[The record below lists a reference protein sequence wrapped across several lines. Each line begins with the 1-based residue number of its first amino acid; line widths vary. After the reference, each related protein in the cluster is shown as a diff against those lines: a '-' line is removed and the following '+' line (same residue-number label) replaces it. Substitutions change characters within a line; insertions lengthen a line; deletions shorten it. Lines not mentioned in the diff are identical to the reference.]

1 MLKQPNG
8 KSFCLLM
15 NKIYNPDFV
24 RELFDSM
31 SKSYERMNYIT
42 SFGFSERWRRSC
54 VQQANL
60 KPGDHVADLMTG
72 MGECWTTIIPQI
84 GSTGQLTALDF
95 SKEMLLDANR
105 RKQKYANHKIE
116 ILLQDVFNNT
126 LQENSMDCVISG
138 FGIKTF
144 SREQLTD
151 LAKEVLRVLKPGG
164 RFSFIDVSV
173 PKSWV
178 LRSLYMFYLK
188 KVIPVLGKLF
198 LGNPENY
205 KMLGV
210 YTENF
215 QNAEQCAMIF
225 RSQGLITTYRTH
237 FFGCA
242 SGITGHKPEGR

>member
-1 MLKQPNG
+1 
-8 KSFCLLM
+8 M

-42 SFGFSERWRRSC
+42 SFGFSERWRRAC
-54 VQQANL
+54 IRGADL
-60 KPGDHVADLMTG
+60 KPGDSVADLMTG
-72 MGECWTTIIPQI
+72 MGECWSTIFSRI
-84 GSTGQLTALDF
+84 GNTGQITALDF
-95 SKEMLLDANR
+95 SKEMLERAHK
-105 RKQKYANHKIE
+105 RKQKYTSYKIE
-116 ILLQDVFNNT
+116 ILFQDVFNNT
-126 LQENSMDCVISG
+126 IPDNSIDCVVSG

-144 SREQLTD
+144 SQEQLID
-151 LAKEVLRVLKPGG
+151 LANEILRVLKPGG

-173 PKSWV
+173 PKNFV

-188 KVIPVLGKLF
+188 TVIPVLGKLL

-215 QNAEQCAMIF
+215 QNAEACALTF
-225 RSQGLITTYRTH
+225 RKQGLNTTYRTH

-242 SGITGHKPEGR
+242 SGITGNKPGADQNT